1 MEKCKIGD
9 ICKIVSGSTPK
20 TNIEEYW
27 DGDVNWITPAEL
39 NENTY
44 IINESARKITE
55 LGVQKTR
62 LTPLPEGTVILSSR
76 APIGKVAITG
86 CEMYCNQGF
95 KNLICSE
102 KINNRYLF
110 WFLKSKTD
118 FLNSLGR
125 GATFKELSKQIVAS
139 IEINLPNMEEQLNI
153 VKRMEKI
160 SEIIQLR
167 TQEVKQLDNLV
178 KSRFIEMFG
187 DPEQNPMGW
196 PVTSITEIIGG
207 KVSNGFFAKRDEYQA
222 DGNVQ
227 VLGVANIVNRMYSNL
242 ENLPRTDA
250 TQIEEEKYGVKY
262 GDMLFCRS
270 SLVAEGIGKASIV
283 PKDAPNNVLFE
294 CHVIRLPL
302 DLKKCVP
309 EFVQVLSTTGFFRRQ
324 IIAQSKTATMTT
336 IGQDGVLKT
345 TIILPPIEYQ
355 REFLRFVE
363 QTDKSK
369 SLIQKSLN
377 ELETLQKALMQKY
390 FGGN

>member
-1 MEKCKIGD
+1 MEKYKIGD

-55 LGVQKTR
+55 LGVQKTG

-207 KVSNGFFAKRDEYQA
+207 S
-222 DGNVQ
+222 
-227 VLGVANIVNRMYSNL
+227 
-242 ENLPRTDA
+242 
-250 TQIEEEKYGVKY
+250 
-262 GDMLFCRS
+262 
-270 SLVAEGIGKASIV
+270 
-283 PKDAPNNVLFE
+283 
-294 CHVIRLPL
+294 
-302 DLKKCVP
+302 
-309 EFVQVLSTTGFFRRQ
+309 
-324 IIAQSKTATMTT
+324 
-336 IGQDGVLKT
+336 
-345 TIILPPIEYQ
+345 
-355 REFLRFVE
+355 
-363 QTDKSK
+363 
-369 SLIQKSLN
+369 
-377 ELETLQKALMQKY
+377 
-390 FGGN
+390 